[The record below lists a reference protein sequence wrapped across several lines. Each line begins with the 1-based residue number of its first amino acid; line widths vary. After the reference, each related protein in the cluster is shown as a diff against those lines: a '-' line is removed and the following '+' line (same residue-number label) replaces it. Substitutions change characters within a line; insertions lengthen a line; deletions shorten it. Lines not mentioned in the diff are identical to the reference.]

1 MVEDSITR
9 REFVCSA
16 AARLAGVALTPAII
30 AGCRRGSPLVASAA
44 RVESGGTG
52 WASVPETLARIAPPK
67 FADREFNITR
77 FGARPDGSDCTS
89 PIREAVAACT
99 NARGGRVTVPA
110 GRFVTGPVHLADNVN
125 LHLER
130 GATLAF
136 TRDTNAYL
144 PAVFT
149 RFEGTELM
157 NYSPLVYAFE
167 KQNVAVTGE
176 GTLDGQ
182 ADHEHW
188 WPWKGSREFGWTTG
202 SPNYNA
208 ARQRLLAMAEEGV
221 PVGRRLFGEGDHL
234 RPSFIQPYR
243 CSNVLIE
250 GVTIVNSPMWEIHPV
265 RCRNVIVRGV
275 SISSLGPNN
284 DGCNPESCRDVLIER
299 TTFNTGDDC
308 IAVKSGRN
316 ADGRRLNVP
325 SENIIV
331 RNCEMKDGH
340 GGVTIGSEISGGAR
354 NIFAHDCRMDSP
366 RLDRALRLKNNAMR
380 GGLIEHI
387 YMRNVTIGQVADSVL
402 SIDFYYEEGDTGSFT
417 PVARDIELRNV
428 TSRTS
433 PYALY
438 LRGFPNAHIGD
449 IRVIDCRF
457 NGVEKGSVTE
467 YVDGLRWE
475 GTTINGAVV
484 R

>member
-1 MVEDSITR
+1 MR
-9 REFVCSA
+9 SA
-16 AARLAGVALTPAII
+16 VAHVAGIAIGPALLT
-30 AGCRRGSPLVASAA
+30 GCRRGSLLSTVAT
-44 RVESGGTG
+44 RPESTATG
-52 WASVPETLARIAPPK
+52 WDLVPEILSRIAPPK
-67 FADREFNITR
+67 FADRNFDITR
-77 FGARPDGSDCTS
+77 FGARPDGSDCTAA
-89 PIREAVAACT
+89 IREAIAACT
-99 NARGGRVTVPA
+99 NAGGGRVTIPS
-110 GRFVTGPVHLADNVN
+110 GRFLTGPVHLADNVN
-125 LHLER
+125 LHVDR

-136 TRDTNAYL
+136 TRDTKAYL

-157 NYSPLVYAFE
+157 NYSPLIYAFE

-182 ADHEHW
+182 ADNEHW
-188 WPWKGSREFGWTTG
+188 WPWKGSRDFGWTPG

-208 ARQRLLAMAEEGV
+208 ARQRLLAMAEEGA
-221 PVGRRLFGEGDHL
+221 PIGGRVFGEGDYL

-243 CSNVLIE
+243 CNNVLIE

-265 RCRNVIVRGV
+265 RCRNVTVRGV
-275 SISSLGPNN
+275 SINSLGPNN

-308 IAVKSGRN
+308 IAIKSGRN

-354 NIFAHDCRMDSP
+354 NIFAYDCRMDSP

-380 GGLIEHI
+380 GGVLEHI
-387 YMRNVTIGQVADSVL
+387 YMRDVTIGQVADSVL
-402 SIDFYYEEGDTGSFT
+402 SIDFYYEEGDKGSFT
-417 PVARDIELRNV
+417 PVARDIELRKV
-428 TSRTS
+428 TSRKS
-433 PYALY
+433 PYGVY
-438 LRGFPNAHIGD
+438 LRGFPNAHIGEV
-449 IRVIDCRF
+449 RVIDCRF
-457 NGVEKGSVTE
+457 DGVAKGNVTE
-467 YVDGLRWE
+467 YVDGVRWE
-475 GTTINGAVV
+475 GTTINGVAA

>member
-1 MVEDSITR
+1 
-9 REFVCSA
+9 
-16 AARLAGVALTPAII
+16 
-30 AGCRRGSPLVASAA
+30 
-44 RVESGGTG
+44 
-52 WASVPETLARIAPPK
+52 
-67 FADREFNITR
+67 
-77 FGARPDGSDCTS
+77 
-89 PIREAVAACT
+89 
-99 NARGGRVTVPA
+99 
-110 GRFVTGPVHLADNVN
+110 VTGPVHLADNVN
-125 LHLER
+125 LRLER
-130 GATLAF
+130 SATLAF
-136 TRDTNAYL
+136 TRDTKAYL

-157 NYSPLVYAFE
+157 NYSPLIYAFE

-182 ADHEHW
+182 ADNEHW
-188 WPWKGSREFGWTTG
+188 WPWKGSREFGWATG

-208 ARQRLLAMAEEGV
+208 ARQRLLAMAEEGI
-221 PVGRRLFGEGDHL
+221 PVGRRLFGEGDYL
-234 RPSFIQPYR
+234 RPSFIEPYR

-308 IAVKSGRN
+308 IAIKSGRN

-354 NIFAHDCRMDSP
+354 NIFAYDCRMDSP

-387 YMRNVTIGQVADSVL
+387 YMRNVTVGQVADSVL
-402 SIDFYYEEGDTGSFT
+402 SIDFYYEEGDKGSFR

-428 TSRTS
+428 TSRKS

-438 LRGFPNAHIGD
+438 LRGFPNAHIGE

-457 NGVEKGSVTE
+457 DGVEKGSVAE

-475 GTTINGAVV
+475 GTTINGVVV

>member
-1 MVEDSITR
+1 MTGDVLTR
-9 REFVCSA
+9 REFVQSA
-16 AARLAGVALTPAII
+16 AARVAGIAVAPAII
-30 AGCRRGSPLVASAA
+30 AGCRRGAMLSTSAT
-44 RVESGGTG
+44 RQESIKG
-52 WASVPETLARIAPPK
+52 WDLLPEILARIAPPK
-67 FADREFNITR
+67 FADREFDITR
-77 FGARPDGSDCTS
+77 FGAQPDGSDCT
-89 PIREAVAACT
+89 PAIRDAIASCT
-99 NARGGRVTVPA
+99 SAGGGRVRIPA
-110 GRFVTGPVHLADNVN
+110 GRFLTGAVHLADNVN
-125 LHLER
+125 LHLDR

-136 TRDTNAYL
+136 TRDTKAYL

-157 NYSPLVYAFE
+157 NYSPLIYAFE

-182 ADHEHW
+182 ADNEHW
-188 WPWKGSREFGWTTG
+188 WPWKGSLDFGWSPG

-208 ARQRLLAMAEEGV
+208 ARQRLLAMAEEGAAIRSRV
-221 PVGRRLFGEGDHL
+221 FGEGDYL

-243 CSNVLIE
+243 CNNVLIE

-275 SISSLGPNN
+275 SINSLGPNN

-308 IAVKSGRN
+308 IAIKSGRN

-331 RNCEMKDGH
+331 RNCAMKDGH
-340 GGVTIGSEISGGAR
+340 GGVTVGSEISGGAR
-354 NIFAHDCRMDSP
+354 NIFAYDCRMDSP

-380 GGLIEHI
+380 GGVLEHI
-387 YMRNVTIGQVADSVL
+387 YMRDVVIGEIADSVL
-402 SIDFYYEEGDTGSFT
+402 SIDFYYEEGDKGSFT

-428 TSRTS
+428 TSRKS
-433 PYALY
+433 PYGVY
-438 LRGFPNAHIGD
+438 LRGLPNAHIGD
-449 IRVIDCRF
+449 VRVIDCRF
-457 NGVEKGSVTE
+457 DGVAKGNVTE
-467 YVDGLRWE
+467 RVDGLRWD
-475 GTTINGAVV
+475 GTTINGVAA

>member
-1 MVEDSITR
+1 MVEDSLTR
-9 REFVCSA
+9 REFVRSA
-16 AARLAGVALTPAII
+16 AAFAAGVSLAPAII
-30 AGCRRGSPLVASAA
+30 IGCRRGSPLVASAA
-44 RVESGGTG
+44 RMETGATG
-52 WASVPETLARIAPPK
+52 WSSVPDILARIAPPK

-77 FGARPDGSDCTS
+77 FGARPDGSDCTL

-99 NARGGRVTVPA
+99 NAGGGRVTVPA

-130 GATLAF
+130 GAALAF
-136 TRDTNAYL
+136 SRDTKAYL

-157 NYSPLVYAFE
+157 NYSPLIYAFE

-182 ADHEHW
+182 ADNEHW

-202 SPNYNA
+202 SPNYSA

-308 IAVKSGRN
+308 IAIKSGRN
-316 ADGRRLNVP
+316 ADGRRLAVP

-331 RNCEMKDGH
+331 RNCEMRDGH
-340 GGVTIGSEISGGAR
+340 GGVTIGSEVSGGAR
-354 NIFAHDCRMDSP
+354 NIFAYDCRMDSP

-387 YMRNVTIGQVADSVL
+387 YMRNVTVGQVADSVL
-402 SIDFYYEEGDTGSFT
+402 SIDFYYEEGNKGSFT

-428 TSRTS
+428 TSRRS

-438 LRGFPNAHIGD
+438 LRGFPNAHIGE

-457 NGVEKGSVTE
+457 NGVEKGNVTE

-475 GTTINGAVV
+475 GTTINGVLA